1 MSQVAGI
8 TLIFIA
14 STCSSIGMNFQ
25 KLAHR
30 QTEYH
35 DPRLMQKP
43 RNQPLNSNVYFRP
56 YMLLGFILTAA
67 AVVCD
72 SIALFFIGTTMIG
85 VLGCMAIPI
94 NVFVSRYILF
104 EEIKKTEK
112 IYILIITFGCLAC
125 LITAKSHEPIET
137 FVRFAKWE
145 TAVFITCIWLF
156 AFKLY
161 IITMFVSKQYFQL
174 IVLSVI
180 SGIMGAQFVSMGK
193 YLLDIIWLLNNNF
206 QLPPTL
212 QIIGV
217 SVLTILALPLQI
229 IFLNKSLEK
238 FNATHSIAI
247 FQCTWCI
254 LNVTQGIII
263 FGDMQSA
270 TTIEYV
276 IFIFGFIITC
286 MGIIGL
292 SKQIGDEPLSYSDHS
307 SSSSVPL

>member
-8 TLIFIA
+8 GLIFIA

-30 QTEYH
+30 QGEYH
-35 DPRLMQKP
+35 DPRTMQKP
-43 RNQPLNSNVYFRP
+43 RNKTLDSYVYCRP
-56 YMLLGFILTAA
+56 YMILGFILTTA
-67 AVVCD
+67 AVICD

-104 EEIKKTEK
+104 EQIKKTEK
-112 IYILIITFGCLAC
+112 CYILIITIGCLAC

-137 FVRFAKWE
+137 FIRFSKVE
-145 TAVFITCIWLF
+145 TAIYITCIWIF
-156 AFKLY
+156 AFFLY
-161 IITMFVSKQYFQL
+161 TLTLFINKNDFQL

-193 YLLDIIWLLNNNF
+193 YLLDITWLINNNI
-206 QLPPTL
+206 QIPPTL

-217 SVLTILALPLQI
+217 SLLAIIALPLQI
-229 IFLNKSLEK
+229 MFLNKSLEK

-270 TTIEYV
+270 STVEYV
-276 IFIFGFIITC
+276 IFIMGFVMTC
-286 MGIIGL
+286 LGIIGL

-307 SSSSVPL
+307 PSSSVPL

>member
-1 MSQVAGI
+1 MSQVVGVG
-8 TLIFIA
+8 LIFIA

-35 DPRLMQKP
+35 DPRLMLKP

-67 AVVCD
+67 AVICD

-112 IYILIITFGCLAC
+112 LYILIITSGCLAC

-217 SVLTILALPLQI
+217 SILTIMALPLQI

-270 TTIEYV
+270 TTVEYV
-276 IFIFGFIITC
+276 IFVFGFIMTC
-286 MGIIGL
+286 LGIIGL

-307 SSSSVPL
+307 PSSSVPL

>member
-1 MSQVAGI
+1 MSQLLGVG
-8 TLIFIA
+8 LIFIA

-30 QTEYH
+30 QSDYH
-35 DPRLMQKP
+35 DPRTMQKA
-43 RNQPLNSNVYFRP
+43 RNEPLNTNVYCRP
-56 YMLLGFILTAA
+56 YMMLGFILTTA
-67 AVVCD
+67 AVICD

-112 IYILIITFGCLAC
+112 CYILVITSGCLAC

-137 FVRFAKWE
+137 FIRFSKIE
-145 TAVFITCIWLF
+145 TAMFIIGVWIF
-156 AFKLY
+156 AFVLY
-161 IITMFVSKQYFQL
+161 TLTLFINKKDFQL

-193 YLLDIIWLLNNNF
+193 YLLDITWLINNNI
-206 QLPPTL
+206 QTPPAL

-217 SVLTILALPLQI
+217 STLAIIALPLQI

-254 LNVTQGIII
+254 LNVTQGIVI

-270 TTIEYV
+270 STVEYV
-276 IFIFGFIITC
+276 IFVIGFLMTC
-286 MGIIGL
+286 FGIIGL

-307 SSSSVPL
+307 PSSSVPL

>member
-125 LITAKSHEPIET
+125 LITSKSHEPIET

-276 IFIFGFIITC
+276 IFIFGFIMTC

>member
-1 MSQVAGI
+1 MSQLVGVG
-8 TLIFIA
+8 LIFIA

-43 RNQPLNSNVYFRP
+43 RNKQLDSNVYFRP
-56 YMLLGFILTAA
+56 YMLLGFVLTTAA
-67 AVVCD
+67 VICD

-112 IYILIITFGCLAC
+112 LYILIITSGCLAC
-125 LITAKSHEPIET
+125 LITAKSHKPIET

-180 SGIMGAQFVSMGK
+180 SGIMWAQFVSMGK

-217 SVLTILALPLQI
+217 SILTIMALPLQI

-270 TTIEYV
+270 TTVEYA
-276 IFIFGFIITC
+276 IFVFGFIMTC
-286 MGIIGL
+286 LGIIGL
-292 SKQIGDEPLSYSDHS
+292 SKQIGDEPLSYSDHNP
-307 SSSSVPL
+307 SSSVPL